1 MPFIVMPFISFA
13 LPVVILVLGLVAS
26 ALPVRADG
34 ISVSSVF
41 GDDERYGGD
50 SDRFRSH
57 RLGSDDRRRR
67 SGDHGSSDADR
78 PRGLAA
84 RELLEAIEDGVNDGR
99 WIPFRHRKTRGQEI
113 LATLEQSLPDEATS
127 TAGPTEQSLRSRF
140 RLNLA
145 RGLEYRQEIDVA
157 EQPLKLR
164 LYGPIVSGSPGLGF
178 QLRGQVSRHEF
189 DFQAFGSADEV
200 GLEIEIG
207 F

>member
-1 MPFIVMPFISFA
+1 MPFIRFA
-13 LPVVILVLGLVAS
+13 LPVVILALGLVAS

-41 GDDERYGGD
+41 GDDEGYGVD

-57 RLGSDDRRRR
+57 RLGSDDSRRR
-67 SGDHGSSDADR
+67 SGDHGSSDSDR

-84 RELLEAIEDGVNDGR
+84 RELLEAIEDGVNGGR

-113 LATLEQSLPDEATS
+113 LATLEQSLPDEAAS
-127 TAGPTEQSLRSRF
+127 AAGPAEQSLRSRF

-145 RGLEYRQEIDVA
+145 RGLEYRQEIDIA

-178 QLRGQVSRHEF
+178 QLRGQVSQHEF
-189 DFQAFGSADEV
+189 DFQAFGSSDEV